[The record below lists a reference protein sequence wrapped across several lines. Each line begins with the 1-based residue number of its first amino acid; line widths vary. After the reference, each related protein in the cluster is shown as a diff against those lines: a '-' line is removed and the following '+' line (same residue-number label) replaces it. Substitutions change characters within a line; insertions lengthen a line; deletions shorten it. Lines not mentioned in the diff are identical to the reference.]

1 MLVFNTCSC
10 QSSLLCFYPDILVCI
25 GVLYVSY
32 TVSYYLMRNS
42 DNGVCYVKTKQ
53 KNLYYIMQNI
63 QSCFIKS

>member
-1 MLVFNTCSC
+1 MLVFNTFSC

-42 DNGVCYVKTKQ
+42 DNGVCYVKTNK
-53 KNLYYIMQNI
+53 KKPLLYYVKHSVMLY
-63 QSCFIKS
+63 

>member
-1 MLVFNTCSC
+1 MLVFNTFSC